1 MGVQKI
7 DNQPAHHYAK
17 GAVEGERVKL
27 ADGDIK
33 VATFSKDGT
42 KLAIGLET
50 GEVQMVSW

>member
-1 MGVQKI
+1 MT
-7 DNQPAHHYAK
+7 QPAHHYAK
-17 GAVEGERVKL
+17 GAEGERVKL